1 MSNKYNIE
9 YLIKAKDSLYL
20 EVECSIAEDIDC
32 AIQWAINRI
41 KQLED
46 ANEELINRDNVDEHN
61 FGAHMMAKQILK
73 SLKHSGEGGFG
84 EPLANEIIQMFKQLE
99 EENEKYVNAINDW
112 VKSEEQWLDKVKQLE
127 DVLWAKDQLLIG
139 YRIGKQPPE
148 KAFNIIDKY
157 KESLEEK

>member
-32 AIQWAINRI
+32 AIQWAINHI

-99 EENEKYVNAINDW
+99 KQKAFLISCIKCGE
-112 VKSEEQWLDKVKQLE
+112 QLE
-127 DVLWAKDQLLIG
+127 DDW
-139 YRIGKQPPE
+139 E
-148 KAFNIIDKY
+148 KT
-157 KESLEEK
+157 LEG